1 MKDKRLEQLEKML
14 EDRRW
19 DLLYCLNSGRGYNR
33 EVELLS
39 DEMEMIIEKIKE
51 RGNLWK
57 LLKKK
62 HSHMLKKK

>member
-51 RGNLWK
+51 RGNL
-57 LLKKK
+57 
-62 HSHMLKKK
+62 